1 MLKGV
6 VAERVT
12 AWIGGNP
19 PLLHRESYTKLKER
33 DKAMEVVKAFDRAV
47 GRVPWEPSLL
57 SPRSEDNPLRI
68 ALLAKVS
75 EAEATEWRDYAKRWW
90 RRYAQQMVE
99 A

>member
-1 MLKGV
+1 
-6 VAERVT
+6 
-12 AWIGGNP
+12 
-19 PLLHRESYTKLKER
+19 
-33 DKAMEVVKAFDRAV
+33 MEVVKAFDRAV

-75 EAEATEWRDYAKRWW
+75 EAEAAEWRDYAKRWW